1 MKIVERIPAH
11 YESEEVEDLGRI
23 YRWCPEQVVLEC
35 GACGTRVTH
44 RRSELITSIVTC
56 GECGARSTASVR
68 EELLVEL
75 LTEEDEVAHPW
86 RYWTSREDAGL
97 PV

>member
-11 YESEEVEDLGRI
+11 YESQEVEDLGRI
-23 YRWCPEQVVLEC
+23 YRWCPEQVMLEC
-35 GACGTRVTH
+35 DACGTTTIH
-44 RRSELITSIVTC
+44 KRSDLLTSIVAC

-68 EELLVEL
+68 EELLVD
-75 LTEEDEVAHPW
+75 LTIEDEIAHPW